1 MLRSALARLGII
13 KINGEG
19 KKEWLHIKQGFWL
32 ISKVT
37 GQVIN
42 EFFFLPEF
50 LLKIFKSK
58 SFRTNLPPPLNRTTH
73 HVIASERHSQR
84 VRFSLLLLGRSPH
97 KHVRAESVPLEAL

>member
-1 MLRSALARLGII
+1 MER
-13 KINGEG
+13 G

-32 ISKVT
+32 IPKVT

-42 EFFFLPEF
+42 ELFFSLPEF

-58 SFRTNLPPPLNRTTH
+58 SFRTNLPHPVDKTTH

-84 VRFSLLLLGRSPH
+84 VGFSLLLLGRSPH
-97 KHVRAESVPLEAL
+97 KHVRAECVPLEAL